1 LKRTEFEELL
11 ELSRKTLTEKP
22 KSGLIVLALIFFNGG
37 RIGINEIR
45 SKIKNQYSSGW
56 FMVTIEE
63 LEEIIPCLIT
73 KRLLNVEGSHYI
85 IPTNLLAVIKDIIE
99 ENLFPEKDEVEKIL
113 KELPQKLKSKM
124 KEISSSLEDGK
135 FYYYKEG
142 EVEELS
148 EIEKYGL
155 LIFCRAFF
163 SSVDKISFGNN
174 CVYVHPTVVFTM
186 KSDLGDLI
194 KDEFLKIVEIH
205 KDEVYMLKREK
216 RELMERIVMQQD
228 RINLLYDEN
237 EKLREKIRNLEEF
250 QEGTRSGLF
259 SKNMILFRIAGFL
272 KHESKEAFIEKWNN
286 CQKHDEIVHYLCK
299 VFHVLGFEVK
309 RTSEDPAEP
318 DIIATSFHSDP
329 LYALL
334 IEVKTVAGNR
344 RLSVRDVSQVISK
357 KSRYEKM
364 FRGFK
369 VSPVIVTNVS
379 IERISNEAIREC
391 KNNAIIL
398 TTHFIGK
405 LLESHFE
412 YKHTPS
418 LLYTVFEL
426 KDDPVPTT
434 EIIKLLNALSREEN
448 ERLKEE
454 VIKID

>member
-22 KSGLIVLALIFFNGG
+22 KSELIILALIFFNGG
-37 RIGINEIR
+37 RMGINEIR
-45 SKIKNQYSSGW
+45 SKIETQYNSGW
-56 FMVTIEE
+56 FTVTVEE
-63 LEEIIPCLIT
+63 LEEIIPYLIT
-73 KRLLNVEGSHYI
+73 KRLLNVEGSYYV

-113 KELPQKLKSKM
+113 KELSQKLKTKM
-124 KEISSSLEDGK
+124 KEIVSSLVDGK
-135 FYYYKEG
+135 FYYYKDE
-142 EVEELS
+142 EMEELS
-148 EIEKYGL
+148 DIEKYGL

-163 SSVDKISFGNN
+163 SSVDKISFGDN
-174 CVYVHPTVVFTM
+174 CVYIHPTVVFAM
-186 KSDLGDLI
+186 RSDMV

-250 QEGTRSGLF
+250 QKGTRSGLF
-259 SKNMILFRIAGFL
+259 SKNMILFRIAGML
-272 KHESKEAFIEKWNN
+272 KQKSKETFIEKWND
-286 CQKHDEIVHYLCK
+286 CQKHDEIVHYLCEI
-299 VFHVLGFEVK
+299 FHVLGFEVK

-329 LYALL
+329 SYVLL
-334 IEVKTVAGNR
+334 IEVKTVTGNR
-344 RLSVRDVSQVISK
+344 KLSVRDVSQVISK

-369 VSPVIVTNVS
+369 VSPVIVTNIS
-379 IERISNEAIREC
+379 IDKISDEAIREC

-398 TTHFIGK
+398 TTNFIGK

-418 LLYTVFEL
+418 LLYAIFEL
-426 KDDPVPTT
+426 KDNPIPTA
-434 EIIKLLNALSREEN
+434 EIIKLLDALSREEN